1 MHAAYR
7 GSLNQQGW
15 EYRDRAELQKRSGVK
30 GPKPGKANGIFQVQ
44 GVEEN
49 VLYVEKTTRGDI

>member
-7 GSLNQQGW
+7 GSLNQQVGNLGI
-15 EYRDRAELQKRSGVK
+15 EQKRSGVK